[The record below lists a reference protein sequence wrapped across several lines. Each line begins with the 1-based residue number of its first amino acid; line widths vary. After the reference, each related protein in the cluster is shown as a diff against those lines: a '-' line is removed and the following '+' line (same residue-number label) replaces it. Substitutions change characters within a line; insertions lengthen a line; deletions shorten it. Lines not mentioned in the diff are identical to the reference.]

1 MGVVGDGNNQ
11 LDSIGGTQE
20 VVGGRRAVS
29 NSVGGSS
36 KSVQKNYFGHTT
48 GYADDL
54 KEKGLVDIDE

>member
-1 MGVVGDGNNQ
+1 
-11 LDSIGGTQE
+11 